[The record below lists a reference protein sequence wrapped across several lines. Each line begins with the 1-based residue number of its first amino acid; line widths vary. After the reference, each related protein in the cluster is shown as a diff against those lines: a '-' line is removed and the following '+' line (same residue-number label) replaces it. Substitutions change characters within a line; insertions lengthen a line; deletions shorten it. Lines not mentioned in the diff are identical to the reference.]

1 LADWRKHYAPQ
12 PWERSGDEVDKGLP
26 LYRNLNMNLRSSKYT
41 VEFSNVFCLPGNA
54 QVLPAGPYEVIV
66 EEECLQGPTFE
77 TWRRITTYLL
87 VQQKGARLGQ
97 VDLCKTTERALFE
110 ALRRD
115 DATHKMNE
123 HSGAALPPPE
133 DSK

>member
-1 LADWRKHYAPQ
+1 
-12 PWERSGDEVDKGLP
+12 
-26 LYRNLNMNLRSSKYT
+26 MNLRSSKFT

-54 QVLPAGPYEVIV
+54 QVLPAGPYEVLI

-77 TWRRITTYLL
+77 TWQRITTYLL
-87 VQQKGARLGQ
+87 VRQRGVRSGQ
-97 VDLCKTTERALFE
+97 VDLCETTERALFE

-115 DATHKMNE
+115 DAIHKANG
-123 HSGAALPPPE
+123 HSGAALPLPE